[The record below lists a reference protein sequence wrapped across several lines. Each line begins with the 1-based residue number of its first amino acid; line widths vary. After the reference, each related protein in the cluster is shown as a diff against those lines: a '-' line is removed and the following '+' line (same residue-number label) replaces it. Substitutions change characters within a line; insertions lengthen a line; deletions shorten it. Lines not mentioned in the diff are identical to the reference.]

1 MLWTV
6 SLTSPASY
14 TYWEGVTDGCPAVAC
29 SRSPPSFF
37 HIIGEQIDPTQ
48 VTRNPARVPPYCH
61 VGRPPDAPHF
71 RQYINEEMPR
81 TTATASSENPSRL
94 PPEKPTIAN
103 PTMAKTTLARIPIVP
118 RHSSGRGMP
127 RNANGCILPTP
138 LSGAPSISRPHR
150 RLGLGGDKS
159 AHHGSLPDCLTQY
172 HECVSGI
179 PRTKESRYTSP
190 RRPLTRPK
198 RSFG

>member
-1 MLWTV
+1 M
-6 SLTSPASY
+6 
-14 TYWEGVTDGCPAVAC
+14 GVRLSHVRVHHRLFFSHHRRANRPNTGDTD
-29 SRSPPSFF
+29 
-37 HIIGEQIDPTQ
+37 
-48 VTRNPARVPPYCH
+48 PARVPRYCH

>member
-1 MLWTV
+1 V
-6 SLTSPASY
+6 AN
-14 TYWEGVTDGCPAVAC
+14 GCPCVTESC
-29 SRSPPSFF
+29 SRCS
-37 HIIGEQIDPTQ
+37 
-48 VTRNPARVPPYCH
+48 RNHRLFSHHRRANRPNTGDTDPARVPRYCH

-71 RQYINEEMPR
+71 RQYINEEIPR

-127 RNANGCILPTP
+127 ILPTP